1 MSALTSADVA
11 DVNTQLG
18 AMERSNQ
25 LKLLREIYDLY
36 QRPRPGDNVDINRE
50 IQQKLTVDRWK
61 GNLFGEVSRILE
73 PARFYYALQRA
84 DTVFDSLRLEKLDQS
99 WIEFAADH
107 YAELLERVFLGQHQS
122 VNTPAYSAEHLAF
135 VRKEIAIWRAIQ
147 RKDGQARAGIDGVPG
162 SGGAPVYRTTK
173 NGEWSYS
180 GGPFRDAV
188 NMPKPPYPSQ
198 Y

>member
-1 MSALTSADVA
+1 LERGKEGLICHFPFISQYLLYLT
-11 DVNTQLG
+11 
-18 AMERSNQ
+18 
-25 LKLLREIYDLY
+25 LLYVSLCM
-36 QRPRPGDNVDINRE
+36 
-50 IQQKLTVDRWK
+50 
-61 GNLFGEVSRILE
+61 FGEISKILE
-73 PARFYYALQRA
+73 PARFYCALQRA

-173 NGEWSYS
+173 NGEWSHS